1 MTDDPVPATAT
12 GAGSRLAALAAEG
25 RARQAAALAAE
36 AAEARRIERAERRE
50 VERLGRAY
58 VRAALLERPRGR
70 ALPLLPIAMG
80 MVVAGTVLLVF
91 PDLVG
96 LRQPFWASAGL
107 ALVLLAIAGFFG
119 GRLLLGPRL
128 VRAERAWLLALPFP
142 VRGYFQVLGRAPEE
156 ERQLRVRIVFRGGA
170 PERELL
176 EGLCGRVAFPGTARI
191 TGGRGARWQAESGPI
206 RSLVM
211 EDVDPTNGAV
221 LSWMR
226 VVIED
231 VLLPLHEAF
240 PLRGVR
246 FGG

>member
-1 MTDDPVPATAT
+1 MTEDPVPAAE
-12 GAGSRLAALAAEG
+12 AGSRLAELAAEG

-36 AAEARRIERAERRE
+36 AAEARRIERAERRA
-50 VERLGRAY
+50 VERLGRGY

-70 ALPLLPIAMG
+70 ALPLLPVAMG

-96 LRQPFWASAGL
+96 LRQPFWPTAGL

-119 GRLLLGPRL
+119 GRLLLAPRL
-128 VRAERAWLLALPFP
+128 VGVERAWLLSLPFP
-142 VRGYFQVLGRAPEE
+142 VRAYFRTLGSAPEE
-156 ERQLRVRIVFRGGA
+156 ERRVRVRIVFRGAA
-170 PERELL
+170 PEQEVL
-176 EGLCGRVAFPGTARI
+176 EGLFGRVTVPATARI
-191 TGGRGARWQAESGPI
+191 TGGRGTRWQAESGPI
-206 RSLVM
+206 RSIVM
-211 EDVDPTNGAV
+211 DDVDPTNGAV

-226 VVIED
+226 SVVDD